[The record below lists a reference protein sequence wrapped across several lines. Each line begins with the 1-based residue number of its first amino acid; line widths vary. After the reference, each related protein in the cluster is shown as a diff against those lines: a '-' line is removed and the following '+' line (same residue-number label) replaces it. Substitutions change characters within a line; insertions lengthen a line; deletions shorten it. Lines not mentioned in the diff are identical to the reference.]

1 MINYMATSSF
11 CLFNYVQV
19 NISDNF
25 ANFYQYYA
33 AILVK
38 KLNTMYSSIIEIVI
52 NMSEK
57 NNTKQQQRSS
67 FRNYQYLFIAAAIAT
82 AIAGIVHLYMPLT
95 HTRMLANIP
104 TATFFLASG
113 ILQIFWVLPMI
124 KRWGRI
130 WYYIGIAGNV
140 GFIILYVVTRFPGN
154 PVNGR
159 GGDVDAV
166 DMICE
171 LAQVAYIAITAVIL
185 AKERSIKIVDK
196 EQLR

>member
-1 MINYMATSSF
+1 MT
-11 CLFNYVQV
+11 
-19 NISDNF
+19 
-25 ANFYQYYA
+25 
-33 AILVK
+33 
-38 KLNTMYSSIIEIVI
+38 
-52 NMSEK
+52 K
-57 NNTKQQQRSS
+57 NNIKQLSS
-67 FRNYQYLFIAAAIAT
+67 SHYRYYFVAAAIAT
-82 AIAGIVHLYMPLT
+82 AIAGIVHLYMPLS
-95 HTRMLANIP
+95 HPRMLGNIP
-104 TATFFLASG
+104 AATFFLGSG
-113 ILQIFWVLPMI
+113 IAQIFWILPMI

-130 WYYIGIAGNV
+130 WYYIGIAGNL

-185 AKERSIKIVDK
+185 AKERSIKVVDK